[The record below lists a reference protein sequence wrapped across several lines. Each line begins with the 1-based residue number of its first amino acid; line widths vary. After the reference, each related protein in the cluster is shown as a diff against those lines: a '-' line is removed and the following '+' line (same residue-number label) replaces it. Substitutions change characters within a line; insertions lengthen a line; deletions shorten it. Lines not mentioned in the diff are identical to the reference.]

1 MQSVWICLQ
10 APACSVLRRYR
21 AARRESI
28 WSSLHGSAQSALQYS
43 KELLNAE
50 TAQVHSRDALQFL
63 RSCNTRYD
71 LVFVDPPFD
80 LDLGTPVLR
89 TLINNDLL
97 NEGALVYVE
106 QSRRAAPCWDPQHWS
121 THRERAFGE
130 SRAVLLQA
138 AIPDRLKPGLALPPI
153 LASIAIPRLARIVFG
168 EIPLSEPSYT
178 RGHSIRSPTATPIW
192 SVGR

>member
-1 MQSVWICLQ
+1 MAKNEVRIIGGKWRGRKLKFPDAKGLRPSQDRNRETLFNWLAGYLADAVCLDLF
-10 APACSVLRRYR
+10 AGSGVLGFEALSRG
-21 AARRESI
+21 AARVDLVELARP
-28 WSSLHGSAQSALQYS
+28 AQSALHNS

-50 TAQVHSRDALQFL
+50 TARVHSRDALQFL

-130 SRAVLLQA
+130 SRAVLLQP
-138 AIPDRLKPGLALPPI
+138 AIQAP
-153 LASIAIPRLARIVFG
+153 
-168 EIPLSEPSYT
+168 
-178 RGHSIRSPTATPIW
+178 
-192 SVGR
+192 